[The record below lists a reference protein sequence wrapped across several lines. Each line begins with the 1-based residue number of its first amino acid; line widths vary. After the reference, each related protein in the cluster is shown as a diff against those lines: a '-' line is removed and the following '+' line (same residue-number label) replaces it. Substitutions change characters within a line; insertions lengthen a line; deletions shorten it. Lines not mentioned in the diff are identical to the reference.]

1 MRELT
6 AIMAVVI
13 TACLVYI
20 IRLRREE
27 RRLMESL
34 DSMLEKALNG
44 DFRESEY
51 NETVLSSIEQKMAK
65 FLAASERTLKT
76 ATEERENIK
85 SLVSDIS
92 HQTRTPVANI
102 ELYTQLL
109 AERELS
115 GEELSCVKAI
125 GTQSEKL
132 RELMEALIKTSR
144 LETGIIALKPSAAE
158 LSDIVS
164 RAVEQYRPKA
174 GEKNIELSAD
184 MSQMKALCDPKWTE
198 EALCNILDNAVKY
211 TPEGGSIRLEMTEYE
226 MFCRVDIT
234 DTGIGVPEDEQA
246 KIFARF
252 RRGEGAKNSPGL
264 GIGLYL
270 TRRILTEEGGYI
282 KVKSAVGR
290 GSRFSVFL
298 RKAVFNCAKM

>member
-1 MRELT
+1 MR
-6 AIMAVVI
+6 AAVLI
-13 TACLVYI
+13 LSALLLFCLVYI
-20 IRLRREE
+20 FLRIREE

-34 DSMLEKALNG
+34 DSMLEKAING

-65 FLAASERTLKT
+65 YLAASERTLKT

-102 ELYTQLL
+102 ALYTQLL

-132 RELMEALIKTSR
+132 RSLMEALIKTSR
-144 LETGIIALKPSAAE
+144 LETGIIAMRIGENDLASIAE
-158 LSDIVS
+158 
-164 RAVEQYRPKA
+164 RAVEQYKPAA
-174 GEKNIELSAD
+174 GEKNIVLTSHTKPVD
-184 MSQMKALCDPKWTE
+184 VLCDPKWTE

-226 MFCRVDIT
+226 MFCRIDVA
-234 DTGIGVPEDEQA
+234 DTGVGVTEEELP
-246 KIFARF
+246 KIFSRF
-252 RRGEGAKNSPGL
+252 YRGKNTAGCPGL

-270 TRRILTEEGGYI
+270 TRRILSEEGGYI
-282 KVKSAVGR
+282 RAARSKS
-290 GSRFSVFL
+290 GSVFSVFVP
-298 RKAVFNCAKM
+298 KA

>member
-34 DSMLEKALNG
+34 DSMLEKAING

-65 FLAASERTLKT
+65 YLAASERTLKT

-132 RELMEALIKTSR
+132 RSLMEALIKTSR
-144 LETGIIALKPSAAE
+144 LETGIIAMKIGENDLASIAE
-158 LSDIVS
+158 
-164 RAVEQYRPKA
+164 RAVEQYKPAA
-174 GEKNIELSAD
+174 GEKNIVLTSHTRPVD
-184 MSQMKALCDPKWTE
+184 VLCDPKWTE

-226 MFCRVDIT
+226 MFCRIDVA
-234 DTGIGVPEDEQA
+234 DTGVGVTEEELP
-246 KIFARF
+246 KIFSRF
-252 RRGEGAKNSPGL
+252 YRGKNTAGCPGL

-270 TRRILTEEGGYI
+270 TRRILSEEGGYI
-282 KVKSAVGR
+282 RAARSKS
-290 GSRFSVFL
+290 GSVFSVFVP
-298 RKAVFNCAKM
+298 KA

>member
-13 TACLVYI
+13 IVCLVYI
-20 IRLRREE
+20 LRRKREE

-34 DSMLEKALNG
+34 DSMLEKAIDG
-44 DFRESEY
+44 EFRERDYSERM
-51 NETVLSSIEQKMAK
+51 LSSIEQKMAK
-65 FLAASERTLKT
+65 YLAASERTLKT

-132 RELMEALIKTSR
+132 RSLMEALIKTSR
-144 LETGIIALKPSAAE
+144 LETGIIAMKIGENDLASIAE
-158 LSDIVS
+158 
-164 RAVEQYRPKA
+164 RAVEQYKPAA
-174 GEKNIELSAD
+174 GEKNIVLTSHTKPVD
-184 MSQMKALCDPKWTE
+184 VLCDPKWTE

-211 TPEGGSIRLEMTEYE
+211 TPEGGKITVTMTEYE
-226 MFCRVDIT
+226 MFCRIDVA
-234 DTGIGVPEDEQA
+234 DTGVGVTEEELP
-246 KIFARF
+246 KIFSRF
-252 RRGEGAKNSPGL
+252 YRGKNTAGCPGL

-270 TRRILTEEGGYI
+270 TRRILSEEGGYI
-282 KVKSAVGR
+282 RAARSKS
-290 GSRFSVFL
+290 GSVFSVFVP
-298 RKAVFNCAKM
+298 KA

>member
-1 MRELT
+1 MR
-6 AIMAVVI
+6 AAVLI
-13 TACLVYI
+13 LSALLLFCLVYI
-20 IRLRREE
+20 FLRIREE

-34 DSMLEKALNG
+34 DSMLEKAING

-65 FLAASERTLKT
+65 YLAASERTLKT

-102 ELYTQLL
+102 ALYTQLL
-109 AERELS
+109 AEKGLD
-115 GEELSCVKAI
+115 GESAACVRAI
-125 GTQSEKL
+125 ESQSEKL

-144 LETGIIALKPSAAE
+144 LETGIIAMRIGENDLASIAE
-158 LSDIVS
+158 
-164 RAVEQYRPKA
+164 RAVEQYKPAA
-174 GEKNIELSAD
+174 GEKNIVLTSHTKPVD
-184 MSQMKALCDPKWTE
+184 VLCDPKWTE

-226 MFCRVDIT
+226 MFCRIDVA
-234 DTGIGVPEDEQA
+234 DTGVGVTEEELP
-246 KIFARF
+246 KIFSRF
-252 RRGEGAKNSPGL
+252 YRGKNTAGYPGL

-270 TRRILTEEGGYI
+270 TRRILSEEGGYI
-282 KVKSAVGR
+282 RAARSKS
-290 GSRFSVFL
+290 GSVFSVFVP
-298 RKAVFNCAKM
+298 KA

>member
-34 DSMLEKALNG
+34 DSMLEKAING
-44 DFRESEY
+44 DFRENEY

-65 FLAASERTLKT
+65 YLAASERTLKT

-109 AERELS
+109 AERGLS

-125 GTQSEKL
+125 GDQSEKL
-132 RELMEALIKTSR
+132 RSLMEALIKTSR
-144 LETGIIALKPSAAE
+144 LETGIIAMRIGENDLASIAE
-158 LSDIVS
+158 
-164 RAVEQYRPKA
+164 RAVEQYKPAA
-174 GEKNIELSAD
+174 GEKNIVLTSHTKPVD
-184 MSQMKALCDPKWTE
+184 VLCDPKWTE

-226 MFCRVDIT
+226 MFCRIDVA
-234 DTGIGVPEDEQA
+234 DTGVGVTEEELP
-246 KIFARF
+246 KIFSRF
-252 RRGEGAKNSPGL
+252 YRGKNTAGCPGL

-270 TRRILTEEGGYI
+270 TRRILSEEGGYI
-282 KVKSAVGR
+282 RAARSKS
-290 GSRFSVFL
+290 GSVFSVFVP
-298 RKAVFNCAKM
+298 KA

>member
-13 TACLVYI
+13 IVCLVYI
-20 IRLRREE
+20 LRRKREE

-34 DSMLEKALNG
+34 DSMLEKAING

-51 NETVLSSIEQKMAK
+51 NETVLSSIEQKMTK
-65 FLAASERTLKT
+65 YLAASERTLKT

-132 RELMEALIKTSR
+132 RSLMEALIKTSR

-174 GEKNIELSAD
+174 GEK
-184 MSQMKALCDPKWTE
+184 T
-198 EALCNILDNAVKY
+198 
-211 TPEGGSIRLEMTEYE
+211 
-226 MFCRVDIT
+226 
-234 DTGIGVPEDEQA
+234 
-246 KIFARF
+246 
-252 RRGEGAKNSPGL
+252 
-264 GIGLYL
+264 
-270 TRRILTEEGGYI
+270 
-282 KVKSAVGR
+282 
-290 GSRFSVFL
+290 
-298 RKAVFNCAKM
+298 

>member
-34 DSMLEKALNG
+34 DSMLEKAING

-65 FLAASERTLKT
+65 YLAASERTLKT

-144 LETGIIALKPSAAE
+144 LETGIIAMKIEENDLASIAE
-158 LSDIVS
+158 
-164 RAVEQYRPKA
+164 RAVEQYKPAA
-174 GEKNIELSAD
+174 GEKNIVLTSHTKPVD
-184 MSQMKALCDPKWTE
+184 VLCDPKWTE

-211 TPEGGSIRLEMTEYE
+211 TPEGGKITVTMTEYE
-226 MFCRVDIT
+226 MFCRIDVA
-234 DTGIGVPEDEQA
+234 DTGVGVTEEELP
-246 KIFARF
+246 KIFSRF
-252 RRGEGAKNSPGL
+252 YRGKNTAGCPGL

-270 TRRILTEEGGYI
+270 TRRILSEEGGYI
-282 KVKSAVGR
+282 RAARSKS
-290 GSRFSVFL
+290 GSVFSVFVP
-298 RKAVFNCAKM
+298 KA

>member
-34 DSMLEKALNG
+34 DSMLEKAIDG
-44 DFRESEY
+44 EFRERDYSERM
-51 NETVLSSIEQKMAK
+51 LSSIEQKMAK

-132 RELMEALIKTSR
+132 RSLMEALIKTSR
-144 LETGIIALKPSAAE
+144 LETGIIAMRIGENDLASIAE
-158 LSDIVS
+158 
-164 RAVEQYRPKA
+164 RAVEQYKPAA
-174 GEKNIELSAD
+174 GEKNIVLTSHTKPVD
-184 MSQMKALCDPKWTE
+184 VLCDPKWTE

-211 TPEGGSIRLEMTEYE
+211 TPEGGKITVTMTEYE
-226 MFCRVDIT
+226 MFCRIDVA
-234 DTGIGVPEDEQA
+234 DTGVGVTEEELP
-246 KIFARF
+246 KIFSRF
-252 RRGEGAKNSPGL
+252 YRGKNTAGCPGL

-270 TRRILTEEGGYI
+270 TRRILSEEGGYI
-282 KVKSAVGR
+282 RAARSKS
-290 GSRFSVFL
+290 GSVFSVFVP
-298 RKAVFNCAKM
+298 KA

>member
-1 MRELT
+1 MR
-6 AIMAVVI
+6 AAVLI
-13 TACLVYI
+13 LSALLLFCLVYI
-20 IRLRREE
+20 FLRIREE

-34 DSMLEKALNG
+34 DSMLEKAIDG
-44 DFRESEY
+44 EFRERDYSERM
-51 NETVLSSIEQKMAK
+51 LSSIEQKMAK
-65 FLAASERTLKT
+65 YLAASERTLKT

-109 AERELS
+109 AERGLS

-132 RELMEALIKTSR
+132 RSLMEALIKTSR
-144 LETGIIALKPSAAE
+144 LETGIIAMRIGENDLASIAE
-158 LSDIVS
+158 
-164 RAVEQYRPKA
+164 RAVEQYRPAA
-174 GEKNIELSAD
+174 GEKNIVLTSHTKPVD
-184 MSQMKALCDPKWTE
+184 VLCDPKWTE

-234 DTGIGVPEDEQA
+234 DTGIGIPEDEQA

>member
-13 TACLVYI
+13 IVCLVYI

-34 DSMLEKALNG
+34 DSMLEKAING

-109 AERELS
+109 AEKGLD
-115 GEELSCVKAI
+115 GESAACVRAI
-125 GTQSEKL
+125 ESQSEKL

-198 EALCNILDNAVKY
+198 EAVCNVLDNAVKY
-211 TPEGGSIRLEMTEYE
+211 TPEGGKISVEMKEYE

-246 KIFARF
+246 AIFARF
-252 RRGEGAKNSPGL
+252 RRGEGAAGKPGL

-270 TRRILTEEGGYI
+270 TRRILSGEGGYI
-282 KVKSAVGR
+282 KVESKAGK
-290 GSRFSVFL
+290 GSRFSIFL
-298 RKAVFNCAKM
+298 RKTKM

>member
-13 TACLVYI
+13 IVCLVYI
-20 IRLRREE
+20 LRRKREE

-34 DSMLEKALNG
+34 DSMLEKAIDG
-44 DFRESEY
+44 EFRERDYSERM
-51 NETVLSSIEQKMAK
+51 LSSIEQKMAK
-65 FLAASERTLKT
+65 YLAASERTLKT

-109 AERELS
+109 AEKGLD
-115 GEELSCVKAI
+115 GESAACVRAI
-125 GTQSEKL
+125 ESQSEKL

-298 RKAVFNCAKM
+298 RKAVSNCAKM

>member
-1 MRELT
+1 MR
-6 AIMAVVI
+6 AAVLI
-13 TACLVYI
+13 LSALLLFCLVYI
-20 IRLRREE
+20 FLRIREE

-34 DSMLEKALNG
+34 DSMLEKAIDG
-44 DFRESEY
+44 EFRERDYSERM
-51 NETVLSSIEQKMAK
+51 LSSIEQKMAK
-65 FLAASERTLKT
+65 YLAASERTLKT

-109 AERELS
+109 AEKGLD
-115 GEELSCVKAI
+115 GESAACVRAI
-125 GTQSEKL
+125 ESQSEKL

-144 LETGIIALKPSAAE
+144 LETGIIAMKIGENDLASIAE
-158 LSDIVS
+158 
-164 RAVEQYRPKA
+164 RAVEQYKPAA
-174 GEKNIELSAD
+174 GEKNIVLTSHTKPVD
-184 MSQMKALCDPKWTE
+184 VLCDPKWTE

-298 RKAVFNCAKM
+298 RKAVSNCAKM

>member
-13 TACLVYI
+13 IVCLVYI
-20 IRLRREE
+20 LRRKREE

-34 DSMLEKALNG
+34 DSMLEKAIDG
-44 DFRESEY
+44 EFRERDYSERM
-51 NETVLSSIEQKMAK
+51 LSSIEQKMAK
-65 FLAASERTLKT
+65 YLAASERTLKT

-132 RELMEALIKTSR
+132 RSLMEALIKTSR
-144 LETGIIALKPSAAE
+144 LETGIIAMKIGENDLASIAE
-158 LSDIVS
+158 
-164 RAVEQYRPKA
+164 RAVEQYKPAA
-174 GEKNIELSAD
+174 GEKNIVLTSHTKPVD
-184 MSQMKALCDPKWTE
+184 VLCDPKWTE

-211 TPEGGSIRLEMTEYE
+211 TAEGGKITVTMTEYE
-226 MFCRVDIT
+226 MFCRIDVA
-234 DTGIGVPEDEQA
+234 DTGVGVTEEELP
-246 KIFARF
+246 KIFSRF
-252 RRGEGAKNSPGL
+252 YRGKNTAGCPGL

-270 TRRILTEEGGYI
+270 TRRILSEEGGYI
-282 KVKSAVGR
+282 RAARSKS
-290 GSRFSVFL
+290 GSVFSVFVP
-298 RKAVFNCAKM
+298 KA

>member
-34 DSMLEKALNG
+34 DSMLEKAIDG
-44 DFRESEY
+44 EFRERDYSERM
-51 NETVLSSIEQKMAK
+51 LSSIEQKMAK
-65 FLAASERTLKT
+65 YLAASERTLKT

-102 ELYTQLL
+102 ALYTQLL
-109 AERELS
+109 AEKGLD
-115 GEELSCVKAI
+115 GESAACVRAI
-125 GTQSEKL
+125 ESQSEKL
-132 RELMEALIKTSR
+132 RSLMEALIKTSR
-144 LETGIIALKPSAAE
+144 LETGIIAMKIGENDLASIAE
-158 LSDIVS
+158 
-164 RAVEQYRPKA
+164 RAVEQYKPAA
-174 GEKNIELSAD
+174 GEKNIVLTSHTKPVD
-184 MSQMKALCDPKWTE
+184 VLCDPKWTE

-298 RKAVFNCAKM
+298 RKAVFNCSKM

>member
-6 AIMAVVI
+6 VIMAVVI

-34 DSMLEKALNG
+34 DSMLEKAING

-65 FLAASERTLKT
+65 YLAASERTLKT

-109 AERELS
+109 AERGLS

-125 GTQSEKL
+125 GDQSEKL
-132 RELMEALIKTSR
+132 RSLMEALIKTSR
-144 LETGIIALKPSAAE
+144 LETGIIAMRIGENDLASIAE
-158 LSDIVS
+158 
-164 RAVEQYRPKA
+164 RAVEQYKPAA
-174 GEKNIELSAD
+174 GEKNIVLTSHTKPVD
-184 MSQMKALCDPKWTE
+184 VLCDPKWTE

-226 MFCRVDIT
+226 MFCRIDVA
-234 DTGIGVPEDEQA
+234 DTGVGVTEEELP
-246 KIFARF
+246 KIFSRF
-252 RRGEGAKNSPGL
+252 YRGKNTAGCPGL

-270 TRRILTEEGGYI
+270 TRRILSEEGGYI
-282 KVKSAVGR
+282 RAARSKS
-290 GSRFSVFL
+290 GSVFSVFVP
-298 RKAVFNCAKM
+298 KA

>member
-13 TACLVYI
+13 IVCLVYI
-20 IRLRREE
+20 LRRKREE

-34 DSMLEKALNG
+34 DSMLEKAING

-132 RELMEALIKTSR
+132 RSLMEALIKTSR
-144 LETGIIALKPSAAE
+144 LETGIIAMKIGENDLASIAE
-158 LSDIVS
+158 
-164 RAVEQYRPKA
+164 RAVEQYKPAA
-174 GEKNIELSAD
+174 GEKNIVLTSHTKPVD
-184 MSQMKALCDPKWTE
+184 VLCDPKWTE

-211 TPEGGSIRLEMTEYE
+211 TPEGGKITVTMTEYE
-226 MFCRVDIT
+226 MFCRIDVA
-234 DTGIGVPEDEQA
+234 DTGVGVTEEELP
-246 KIFARF
+246 KIFSRF
-252 RRGEGAKNSPGL
+252 YRGKNTAGYPGL

-270 TRRILTEEGGYI
+270 TRRILSEEGGYI
-282 KVKSAVGR
+282 RAARSKS
-290 GSRFSVFL
+290 GSVFSVFVP
-298 RKAVFNCAKM
+298 KA

>member
-13 TACLVYI
+13 IVCLVYI
-20 IRLRREE
+20 LRRKREE

-34 DSMLEKALNG
+34 DSMLEKAIDG
-44 DFRESEY
+44 EFRERDYSERM
-51 NETVLSSIEQKMAK
+51 LSSIEQKMAK

-109 AERELS
+109 AEKGLD
-115 GEELSCVKAI
+115 GESAACVRAI
-125 GTQSEKL
+125 ESQSEKL
-132 RELMEALIKTSR
+132 RELIEALIKTSR

-211 TPEGGSIRLEMTEYE
+211 TPEGGKITVNMTEYE
-226 MFCRVDIT
+226 MFCRIDVA
-234 DTGIGVPEDEQA
+234 DTGVGVTEEELP
-246 KIFARF
+246 KIFSRF
-252 RRGEGAKNSPGL
+252 YRGKNTAGYPGL

-270 TRRILTEEGGYI
+270 TRRILSEEGGYI
-282 KVKSAVGR
+282 RAARSKSG
-290 GSRFSVFL
+290 SVFFVFVP
-298 RKAVFNCAKM
+298 KA

>member
-34 DSMLEKALNG
+34 DSMLEKAING

-76 ATEERENIK
+76 AKTEKEGLK

-109 AERELS
+109 AEKGLD
-115 GEELSCVKAI
+115 GESAACVRAI
-125 GTQSEKL
+125 ESQSEKL
-132 RELMEALIKTSR
+132 RSLMEALIKTSR

-198 EALCNILDNAVKY
+198 EAVCNVLDNAVKY
-211 TPEGGSIRLEMTEYE
+211 TPEGGKITVTMTEYE
-226 MFCRVDIT
+226 MFCRIDVA
-234 DTGIGVPEDEQA
+234 DTGVGVTEEELP
-246 KIFARF
+246 KIFSRF
-252 RRGEGAKNSPGL
+252 YRGKNTAGCPGL

-270 TRRILTEEGGYI
+270 TRRILSEEGGYI
-282 KVKSAVGR
+282 RAARSKS
-290 GSRFSVFL
+290 GSVFSVFVP
-298 RKAVFNCAKM
+298 KA

>member
-13 TACLVYI
+13 IVCLVYI
-20 IRLRREE
+20 LRRKREE

-34 DSMLEKALNG
+34 DSMLEKAING

-65 FLAASERTLKT
+65 YLAASERTLKT

-109 AERELS
+109 AEKGLD
-115 GEELSCVKAI
+115 GESAACVRAI
-125 GTQSEKL
+125 ESQSEKL

-198 EALCNILDNAVKY
+198 EAVCNVLDNAVKY
-211 TPEGGSIRLEMTEYE
+211 TPEGGKITVTMTEYE

-252 RRGEGAKNSPGL
+252 RRGERAAGKPGL

-270 TRRILTEEGGYI
+270 TRRILSGEGGYI
-282 KVKSAVGR
+282 KVESKAGK
-290 GSRFSVFL
+290 GSRFSIFL
-298 RKAVFNCAKM
+298 RKTKM

>member
-1 MRELT
+1 
-6 AIMAVVI
+6 
-13 TACLVYI
+13 
-20 IRLRREE
+20 
-27 RRLMESL
+27 MESL
-34 DSMLEKALNG
+34 DSMLEKAIDG
-44 DFRESEY
+44 EFRERDYSERM
-51 NETVLSSIEQKMAK
+51 LSSIEQKMAK

-92 HQTRTPVANI
+92 HQTRTPVSNI
-102 ELYTQLL
+102 ALYTQLL
-109 AERELS
+109 AEKGLD
-115 GEELSCVKAI
+115 GESAACVRAI
-125 GTQSEKL
+125 ESQSEKL

-211 TPEGGSIRLEMTEYE
+211 TPEGGKITVTMTEYE
-226 MFCRVDIT
+226 MFCRIDVA
-234 DTGIGVPEDEQA
+234 DTGVGVTEEELP
-246 KIFARF
+246 KIFSRF
-252 RRGEGAKNSPGL
+252 YRGKNTAGCPGL

-270 TRRILTEEGGYI
+270 TRRILSEEGGYI
-282 KVKSAVGR
+282 RAARSKS
-290 GSRFSVFL
+290 GSVFSVFVP
-298 RKAVFNCAKM
+298 KA

>member
-13 TACLVYI
+13 IVCLVYI
-20 IRLRREE
+20 LRRKREE

-34 DSMLEKALNG
+34 DSMLEKAIDG
-44 DFRESEY
+44 EFRERDYSERM
-51 NETVLSSIEQKMAK
+51 LSSIEQKMAK
-65 FLAASERTLKT
+65 FLAATERTLKT
-76 ATEERENIK
+76 SKTEKEGLK

-92 HQTRTPVANI
+92 HQTRTPVSNI
-102 ELYTQLL
+102 ALYTQLL
-109 AERELS
+109 AEKGLD
-115 GEELSCVKAI
+115 GESAACVRAI
-125 GTQSEKL
+125 ESQSEKL

-198 EALCNILDNAVKY
+198 EAICNVLDNAVKY
-211 TPEGGSIRLEMTEYE
+211 TPEGGKITVIMTEYE
-226 MFCRVDIT
+226 MFCRIDVA
-234 DTGIGVPEDEQA
+234 DTGVGVTEEELP
-246 KIFARF
+246 KIFSRF
-252 RRGEGAKNSPGL
+252 CRGKNTAGCPGL

-270 TRRILTEEGGYI
+270 TRRILSEEGGYI
-282 KVKSAVGR
+282 RAARSKS
-290 GSRFSVFL
+290 GSVFSVFVP
-298 RKAVFNCAKM
+298 KA

>member
-34 DSMLEKALNG
+34 DSMLEKAING

-65 FLAASERTLKT
+65 YLAASERTLKT

-132 RELMEALIKTSR
+132 RSLMEALIKTSR
-144 LETGIIALKPSAAE
+144 LETGIIAMKIGENDLASIAE
-158 LSDIVS
+158 
-164 RAVEQYRPKA
+164 RAMEQYKPAA
-174 GEKNIELSAD
+174 GEKNIVLTSHTKPVD
-184 MSQMKALCDPKWTE
+184 VLCDPKWTE

-270 TRRILTEEGGYI
+270 TRRILSGEGGYI
-282 KVKSAVGR
+282 KVESKAGK
-290 GSRFSVFL
+290 GSRFSIFL
-298 RKAVFNCAKM
+298 RKTKM

>member
-13 TACLVYI
+13 IVCLVYI
-20 IRLRREE
+20 LRRKREE

-34 DSMLEKALNG
+34 DSMLEKAIDG
-44 DFRESEY
+44 EFRERDYSERM
-51 NETVLSSIEQKMAK
+51 LSSIEQKMAK
-65 FLAASERTLKT
+65 YLAASERTLKT
-76 ATEERENIK
+76 ATEEMENIK

-132 RELMEALIKTSR
+132 RSLMEALIKTSR

-246 KIFARF
+246 AIFARF

-282 KVKSAVGR
+282 KVESKAGK
-290 GSRFSVFL
+290 GSRFSIFL
-298 RKAVFNCAKM
+298 RKTKM

>member
-1 MRELT
+1 MR
-6 AIMAVVI
+6 AAVLI
-13 TACLVYI
+13 LSALLLFCLVYI
-20 IRLRREE
+20 FLRIREE

-34 DSMLEKALNG
+34 DSMLEKAING

-65 FLAASERTLKT
+65 YLAASERTLKT

-132 RELMEALIKTSR
+132 RSLMEALIKTSR
-144 LETGIIALKPSAAE
+144 LETGIIAMRIGENDLASIAE
-158 LSDIVS
+158 
-164 RAVEQYRPKA
+164 RAVEQYKPAA
-174 GEKNIELSAD
+174 GEKNIVLTSHTRPVD
-184 MSQMKALCDPKWTE
+184 VLCDPKWTE

>member
-1 MRELT
+1 MR
-6 AIMAVVI
+6 AAVLI
-13 TACLVYI
+13 LSALLLFCMVYI
-20 IRLRREE
+20 FLRIREE

-34 DSMLEKALNG
+34 DSMLEKAING

-65 FLAASERTLKT
+65 YLAASERTLKT
-76 ATEERENIK
+76 AKTEKEGLK

-92 HQTRTPVANI
+92 HQTRTPVSNI
-102 ELYTQLL
+102 ALYTQLL
-109 AERELS
+109 AEKGLD
-115 GEELSCVKAI
+115 GESAACVRAI
-125 GTQSEKL
+125 ESQSEKL

-198 EALCNILDNAVKY
+198 EAICNVLDNAVKY
-211 TPEGGSIRLEMTEYE
+211 TPEGGKITVTMTEYE
-226 MFCRVDIT
+226 MFCRIDVA
-234 DTGIGVPEDEQA
+234 DTGVGVTEEELP
-246 KIFARF
+246 KIFSRF
-252 RRGEGAKNSPGL
+252 YRGKNTAGCPGL

-270 TRRILTEEGGYI
+270 TRRILSEEGGYI
-282 KVKSAVGR
+282 RAARSKS
-290 GSRFSVFL
+290 GSVFSVFVP
-298 RKAVFNCAKM
+298 KA

>member
-1 MRELT
+1 MR
-6 AIMAVVI
+6 AAVLI
-13 TACLVYI
+13 LSALLLFCLVYI
-20 IRLRREE
+20 FLRIREE

-34 DSMLEKALNG
+34 DSMLEKAING

-65 FLAASERTLKT
+65 YLAASERTLKT

-102 ELYTQLL
+102 ALYTQLL
-109 AERELS
+109 AEKGLD
-115 GEELSCVKAI
+115 GESAACVRAI
-125 GTQSEKL
+125 ESQSEKL

-144 LETGIIALKPSAAE
+144 LETGIIAMRIGENDLASIAE
-158 LSDIVS
+158 
-164 RAVEQYRPKA
+164 RAVEQYKPAA
-174 GEKNIELSAD
+174 GEKNIVLTSHTKPVD
-184 MSQMKALCDPKWTE
+184 VLCDPKWTE

-226 MFCRVDIT
+226 MFCRIDVA
-234 DTGIGVPEDEQA
+234 DTGVGVTEEELP
-246 KIFARF
+246 KIFSRF
-252 RRGEGAKNSPGL
+252 YRGKNTAGCPGL

-270 TRRILTEEGGYI
+270 TRRILSEEGGYI
-282 KVKSAVGR
+282 RAARSKS
-290 GSRFSVFL
+290 GSVFSVFVP
-298 RKAVFNCAKM
+298 KA

>member
-34 DSMLEKALNG
+34 DSMLEKAING

-132 RELMEALIKTSR
+132 RSLMEALIKTSR
-144 LETGIIALKPSAAE
+144 LETGIIAMRIGENDLASIAE
-158 LSDIVS
+158 
-164 RAVEQYRPKA
+164 RAVEQYKPAA
-174 GEKNIELSAD
+174 GEKNIVLTSHTKPVD
-184 MSQMKALCDPKWTE
+184 VLCDPKWTE

-211 TPEGGSIRLEMTEYE
+211 TPEGGKITVTMTEYE
-226 MFCRVDIT
+226 MFCRIDVA
-234 DTGIGVPEDEQA
+234 DTGVGVTEEELP
-246 KIFARF
+246 KIFSRF
-252 RRGEGAKNSPGL
+252 YRGKNTAGCPGL

-270 TRRILTEEGGYI
+270 TRRILSEEGGYI
-282 KVKSAVGR
+282 RAARSKS
-290 GSRFSVFL
+290 GSVFSVFVP
-298 RKAVFNCAKM
+298 KA

>member
-13 TACLVYI
+13 IVCLVYI
-20 IRLRREE
+20 LRRKREE

-34 DSMLEKALNG
+34 DSMLEKAING

-92 HQTRTPVANI
+92 HQTRTPVSNI
-102 ELYTQLL
+102 ALYTQLL
-109 AERELS
+109 AEKGLD
-115 GEELSCVKAI
+115 GESAACVRAI
-125 GTQSEKL
+125 ESQSEKL

-211 TPEGGSIRLEMTEYE
+211 TPEGGKITVTMTEYE

-252 RRGEGAKNSPGL
+252 RRGEGAAGKPGL

-298 RKAVFNCAKM
+298 RKAVLNCAKM

>member
-1 MRELT
+1 MR
-6 AIMAVVI
+6 AAVLI
-13 TACLVYI
+13 LSALLLFCMVYI
-20 IRLRREE
+20 FLRIREE

-34 DSMLEKALNG
+34 DSMLEKAIDG
-44 DFRESEY
+44 EFRERDYSERM
-51 NETVLSSIEQKMAK
+51 LSSIEQKMAK

-144 LETGIIALKPSAAE
+144 LETGIIAMKIGENDLASIAE
-158 LSDIVS
+158 
-164 RAVEQYRPKA
+164 RAVEQYKPAA
-174 GEKNIELSAD
+174 GEKNIVLTSHTKPVD
-184 MSQMKALCDPKWTE
+184 VLCDPKWTE
-198 EALCNILDNAVKY
+198 EALCNVLDNAVKY
-211 TPEGGSIRLEMTEYE
+211 TPEGGKITVTMTEYE
-226 MFCRVDIT
+226 MFCRIDVA
-234 DTGIGVPEDEQA
+234 DTGVGVTEEELP
-246 KIFARF
+246 KIFSRF
-252 RRGEGAKNSPGL
+252 YRGKNTAGCPGL

-270 TRRILTEEGGYI
+270 TRRILSEEGGYI
-282 KVKSAVGR
+282 RAARSKS
-290 GSRFSVFL
+290 GSVFSVFVP
-298 RKAVFNCAKM
+298 KA

>member
-34 DSMLEKALNG
+34 DSMLEKAIDG
-44 DFRESEY
+44 EFRERDYSERM
-51 NETVLSSIEQKMAK
+51 LSSIEQKMAK
-65 FLAASERTLKT
+65 FLAATERTLKT
-76 ATEERENIK
+76 SKTEKEGLK

-92 HQTRTPVANI
+92 HQTRTPVSNI
-102 ELYTQLL
+102 ALYTQLL
-109 AERELS
+109 AEKGLD
-115 GEELSCVKAI
+115 GESAACVRAI
-125 GTQSEKL
+125 ESQSEKL

-174 GEKNIELSAD
+174 GEKNIELSTD

-198 EALCNILDNAVKY
+198 EAVCNVLDNAVKY
-211 TPEGGSIRLEMTEYE
+211 TPEGGKITVTMTEYE
-226 MFCRVDIT
+226 MFCRIDVA
-234 DTGIGVPEDEQA
+234 DTGVGVTEEELP
-246 KIFARF
+246 KIFSRF
-252 RRGEGAKNSPGL
+252 YRGKNTAGCPGL

-270 TRRILTEEGGYI
+270 TRRILSEEGGYI
-282 KVKSAVGR
+282 RAARSKS
-290 GSRFSVFL
+290 GSVFSVFVP
-298 RKAVFNCAKM
+298 KA

>member
-13 TACLVYI
+13 IVCLVYI
-20 IRLRREE
+20 LKRKREE

-34 DSMLEKALNG
+34 DSMLEKAIDG
-44 DFRESEY
+44 EFRERDYSERM
-51 NETVLSSIEQKMAK
+51 LSSIEQKMAK

-109 AERELS
+109 AEKGLD
-115 GEELSCVKAI
+115 GESAACVRAI
-125 GTQSEKL
+125 ESQSEKL
-132 RELMEALIKTSR
+132 RSLMEALIKTSR

-174 GEKNIELSAD
+174 GK
-184 MSQMKALCDPKWTE
+184 KT
-198 EALCNILDNAVKY
+198 
-211 TPEGGSIRLEMTEYE
+211 
-226 MFCRVDIT
+226 
-234 DTGIGVPEDEQA
+234 
-246 KIFARF
+246 
-252 RRGEGAKNSPGL
+252 
-264 GIGLYL
+264 
-270 TRRILTEEGGYI
+270 
-282 KVKSAVGR
+282 
-290 GSRFSVFL
+290 
-298 RKAVFNCAKM
+298 

>member
-13 TACLVYI
+13 IVCLVYI
-20 IRLRREE
+20 LRRKREE

-34 DSMLEKALNG
+34 DSMLEKAING

-51 NETVLSSIEQKMAK
+51 NETVLSSIEQKLAK
-65 FLAASERTLKT
+65 YLAASERTLKT
-76 ATEERENIK
+76 AKTEKEGLK

-109 AERELS
+109 AEKGLD
-115 GEELSCVKAI
+115 GESAACVRAI
-125 GTQSEKL
+125 ESQSEKL

-144 LETGIIALKPSAAE
+144 LETGIIAMRIGENDLASIAE
-158 LSDIVS
+158 

-198 EALCNILDNAVKY
+198 EAVCNVLDNAVKY
-211 TPEGGSIRLEMTEYE
+211 TPEGGKITVTMTEYE
-226 MFCRVDIT
+226 MFCRIDVA
-234 DTGIGVPEDEQA
+234 DTGVGVTEEELP
-246 KIFARF
+246 KIFSRF
-252 RRGEGAKNSPGL
+252 YRGKNTAGCPGL

-270 TRRILTEEGGYI
+270 TRRILSEEGGYI
-282 KVKSAVGR
+282 RAARSKS
-290 GSRFSVFL
+290 GSVFSVFVP
-298 RKAVFNCAKM
+298 KA

>member
-13 TACLVYI
+13 IVCLVYI
-20 IRLRREE
+20 LRRKREE

-34 DSMLEKALNG
+34 DSMLEKAING
-44 DFRESEY
+44 EFRERDYSERM
-51 NETVLSSIEQKMAK
+51 LSSIEQKMAK

-132 RELMEALIKTSR
+132 RSLMEALIKTSR
-144 LETGIIALKPSAAE
+144 LETGIIAMRIGENDLASIAE
-158 LSDIVS
+158 
-164 RAVEQYRPKA
+164 RAVEQYKPAA
-174 GEKNIELSAD
+174 GEKNIVLTSHTKPMD
-184 MSQMKALCDPKWTE
+184 VLCDPKWTE

-211 TPEGGSIRLEMTEYE
+211 TPEGGKITVTMTEYE
-226 MFCRVDIT
+226 MFCRIDVA
-234 DTGIGVPEDEQA
+234 DTGVGVTEEELP
-246 KIFARF
+246 KIFSRF
-252 RRGEGAKNSPGL
+252 YRGKNTAGCPGL

-270 TRRILTEEGGYI
+270 TRRILSEEGGYI
-282 KVKSAVGR
+282 RAARSKS
-290 GSRFSVFL
+290 GSVFSVFVP
-298 RKAVFNCAKM
+298 KA

>member
-1 MRELT
+1 
-6 AIMAVVI
+6 
-13 TACLVYI
+13 
-20 IRLRREE
+20 
-27 RRLMESL
+27 MESL
-34 DSMLEKALNG
+34 DSMLEKAING

-65 FLAASERTLKT
+65 YLAASERTLKT

-109 AERELS
+109 AERGLS

-125 GTQSEKL
+125 GDQSEKL
-132 RELMEALIKTSR
+132 RSLMEALIKTSR
-144 LETGIIALKPSAAE
+144 LETGIIAMRIGENDLASIAE
-158 LSDIVS
+158 
-164 RAVEQYRPKA
+164 RAVEQYKPAA
-174 GEKNIELSAD
+174 GEKNIVLTSHTKPVD
-184 MSQMKALCDPKWTE
+184 VLCDPKWTE

-226 MFCRVDIT
+226 MFCRIDVA
-234 DTGIGVPEDEQA
+234 DTGVGVTEEELP
-246 KIFARF
+246 KIFSRF
-252 RRGEGAKNSPGL
+252 YRGKNTAGCPGL

-270 TRRILTEEGGYI
+270 TRRILSEEGGYI
-282 KVKSAVGR
+282 RAARSKS
-290 GSRFSVFL
+290 GSVFSVFVP
-298 RKAVFNCAKM
+298 KA

>member
-13 TACLVYI
+13 IVCLVYI
-20 IRLRREE
+20 LRRKREE

-34 DSMLEKALNG
+34 DSMLEKAING

-65 FLAASERTLKT
+65 YLAASERTLKT
-76 ATEERENIK
+76 AKTEKEGLK

-125 GTQSEKL
+125 GDQSEKL
-132 RELMEALIKTSR
+132 RSLMEALIKTSR
-144 LETGIIALKPSAAE
+144 LETGIIAMKIGENDLASIAE
-158 LSDIVS
+158 
-164 RAVEQYRPKA
+164 RAVEQYKPAA
-174 GEKNIELSAD
+174 GEKNIVLTSHTKPVD
-184 MSQMKALCDPKWTE
+184 VLCDPKWTE

-226 MFCRVDIT
+226 MFCRIDVA
-234 DTGIGVPEDEQA
+234 DTGVGVTEEELP
-246 KIFARF
+246 KIFSRF
-252 RRGEGAKNSPGL
+252 YRGKNTAGCPGL

-270 TRRILTEEGGYI
+270 TRRILSEEGGYI
-282 KVKSAVGR
+282 RAARSKS
-290 GSRFSVFL
+290 GSVFSVFVP
-298 RKAVFNCAKM
+298 KA